1 MVKIP
6 NHVMTFAEGNT
17 DLYMGFAD
25 YFKHNASM
33 KHKMENLVFN
43 GQVQF
48 SEKEAEI
55 NKLFSEEVKRVSG
68 VPFAFSDK
76 IMATNPQVTWAAF
89 AIVNKLIDVVLPE
102 TIVQSM
108 GIYTNVQ
115 TISAGDSL
123 AIDIMPRD
131 LFTVT
136 KAGRGKRHGEA
147 QKQFKGQVTIIPEYR
162 DVTVTVS
169 FYRVLAGKESLADF
183 VMKAVRS
190 IETEMTYDA
199 YTAFTTAMNA
209 LPTTPSGGELKV
221 TGWTQ
226 DAGVQLAQRV
236 TAFNNGNKAV
246 FVGTQ
251 VALSKILPAGSNYR
265 YMLDSEYVKV
275 GYIQTAFGYDVMVLP
290 QIADWKNPHKTFLKD
305 NEIYVMSPS
314 AGKLIQLAIGDEGYT
329 VTDEP
334 LANADLTQ
342 RATIKKSWGIGVA
355 TNAIY
360 GLITVS

>member
-6 NHVMTFAEGNT
+6 NNVLAFAEGNT
-17 DLYMGFAD
+17 DLYAGFAD
-25 YFKHNASM
+25 YFNHNAST

-43 GQVQF
+43 GQVKF

-55 NKLFSEEVKRVSG
+55 NKLFAEEVKRVSG
-68 VPFAFSDK
+68 IPWTFSDK
-76 IMATNPQVTWAAF
+76 VMASNPQVTWAAF
-89 AIVNKLIDVVLPE
+89 AIVNKLIDVVLPD

-108 GIYTNVQ
+108 GIYTNV
-115 TISAGDSL
+115 TTVGAGDSL
-123 AIDIMPRD
+123 AIDITPRD
-131 LFTVT
+131 LFAVT
-136 KAGRGKRHGEA
+136 KAGRGRRHGEA
-147 QKQFKGQVTIIPEYR
+147 QKQFKGQVTLIPEYR

-209 LPTTPSGGELKV
+209 LPTTPSGGELKI

-290 QIADWKNPHKTFLKD
+290 QVADWKNPHKTFLKD

-314 AGKLIQLAIGDEGYT
+314 AGKLIQLAIGDEAYT

-334 LANADLTQ
+334 MANADLTQ
-342 RATIKKSWGIGVA
+342 RATIKKSWATAVA
-355 TNAIY
+355 TNAVS
-360 GLITVS
+360 GLIILS